1 MKKSTPSKI
10 TKQIRSLLATSAIG
24 GFGFFFSQAQA
35 TPPQYTVTLLE
46 NLAGSGLYSVGGIN
60 NLGQAV
66 GGCYI
71 NNTGWQ
77 AVRWDG
83 NTPTTLGS
91 LSNIIYGSGASAIN
105 DLGQAVGISEGQSV
119 RWDGNTP
126 TALSSLS
133 NVNIYGSSSAIN
145 ALGQVVGKA
154 SLGTWY
160 AVTTAVRWDGNT
172 PTDLGVAWQ
181 GGFYSSNYSVATDIN
196 DSGQVVGYYNDGV
209 GGFVSQA
216 VRWDGNTPTT
226 LSSLA
231 NAYDGRANAINNS
244 GQAVGSSDGQAVRW
258 DGNTIVPLGVGG
270 VANDIN
276 DSGQI
281 VGGGQFSFLYSQGT
295 MYNLSSLL
303 VNGVLENGSS
313 VTINDLV
320 AINDLGQIIGSG
332 VVNGE
337 RSWFRFDPYT
347 GGPISP
353 PIPEPSAVVLLISV
367 GALLNLRRRRMA
379 TL

>member
-10 TKQIRSLLATSAIG
+10 TKQINSLLAAGVIG
-24 GFGFFFSQAQA
+24 GLGFFTSHAQA
-35 TPPQYTVTLLE
+35 TPPQYTVTPLE
-46 NLAGSGLYSVGGIN
+46 NLAGSGLYYVNGIN

-66 GGCYI
+66 GDCYI

-83 NTPTTLGS
+83 NTPTILNSPSTYDSQANGINNLGQAVGSSGGQAVRWDGNTRTTLGS
-91 LSNIIYGSGASAIN
+91 YSSQANAIN
-105 DLGQAVGISEGQSV
+105 DLGQ
-119 RWDGNTP
+119 
-126 TALSSLS
+126 
-133 NVNIYGSSSAIN
+133 
-145 ALGQVVGKA
+145 VVGA
-154 SLGTWY
+154 SRSPTFYGER
-160 AVTTAVRWDGNT
+160 TAVRWDGNT
-172 PTDLGVAWQ
+172 PTDLGTAWQ
-181 GGFYSSNYSVATDIN
+181 GGFYSTNHSIATDIN
-196 DSGQVVGYYNDGV
+196 DSGQVVGYYGNAMAE
-209 GGFVSQA
+209 QA

-226 LSSLA
+226 LGSLEGT
-231 NAYDGRANAINNS
+231 NPSRAYAINAS
-244 GQAVGSSDGQAVRW
+244 GQAVGFSGWLGVQSQAVRW

-295 MYNLSSLL
+295 TYDLSLLL
-303 VNGVLENGSS
+303 VNNLLENGSS
-313 VTINDLV
+313 VTINDLA

-337 RSWFRFDPYT
+337 RSWFRFDLYT

-353 PIPEPSAVVLLISV
+353 PIPEPSTAVLLISV